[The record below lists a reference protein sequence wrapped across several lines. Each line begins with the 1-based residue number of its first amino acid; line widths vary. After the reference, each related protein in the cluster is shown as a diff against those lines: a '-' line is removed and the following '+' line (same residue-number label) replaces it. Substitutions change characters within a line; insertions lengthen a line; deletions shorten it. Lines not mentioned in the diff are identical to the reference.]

1 MKHLNKLIFWIAI
14 ATLGLLVSCSTM
26 SVEECKVARWNDV
39 GLRDGMAG
47 EPLSKLNELSKD
59 CAEAKVVVDTRA
71 YMAGRDQGL
80 YSYCQL
86 PNAVRLGLDGKYYN
100 GVCPAA
106 IDGEFRR
113 RVNVGREVR
122 DSREQVRSLDNRRID
137 LENKLRNAGSD
148 DARKKL
154 RDDLSDNDRNLR
166 RARDRVRDAEYNLD
180 RVR

>member
-1 MKHLNKLIFWIAI
+1 MRKLIFWLAI
-14 ATLGLLVSCSTM
+14 SIGSLGLLAGCSTM
-26 SVEECKVARWNDV
+26 SVEECKVARWSDV

-47 EPLSKLNELSKD
+47 APLSKLNDLSKD

-71 YMAGRDQGL
+71 YVAGRDQGL
-80 YSYCQL
+80 LSYCQM

-137 LENKLRNAGSD
+137 LESKLRNAGND
-148 DARKKL
+148 EARKKL

-180 RVR
+180 RMR